1 MLVTSAVHQFPMS
14 SLKVF
19 LGEFLKS
26 YLKSDT
32 HDTSQFPMVSPY
44 LYPAQAPKSHL
55 GSAIMNGVSKTLLM
69 SLSQL
74 KILFGKFCYSSV
86 VNAWLKFVKI

>member
-1 MLVTSAVHQFPMS
+1 MFPACQICFFSMS
-14 SLKVF
+14 FSNF
-19 LGEFLKS
+19 SSSFRS
-26 YLKSDT
+26 FS
-32 HDTSQFPMVSPY
+32 Y

-55 GSAIMNGVSKTLLM
+55 GSAIKNGVSKTLLM